1 MLPVWWG
8 LVLVLCVLP
17 FAPLPHSRLGW
28 LLLVLLGPPAAVLG
42 EEFFGWVFSDRHGY
56 AISHHAFSAAR
67 VAVGV
72 AAMLAFSTIIYF
84 VLRAFG
90 LS

>member
-8 LVLVLCVLP
+8 LVLVVSVLP

-42 EEFFGWVFSDRHGY
+42 EAFFGWAFSDRHGSE
-56 AISHHAFSAAR
+56 ISQRTFSVAR

-72 AAMLAFSTIIYF
+72 AAMLAFVTILYF
-84 VLRAFG
+84 ILRAFG